1 VATRSARALG
11 SAAPARPSL
20 ARRREALAGYLFL
33 TPWIIGFTLFVGGPI
48 VYSFYLSFH
57 AYDVAR
63 PPRFIG
69 IENYANAFTSD
80 DRFLPSLQLTFTY
93 ALVSVPLALFGSLL
107 LALLLNQRLRGT
119 SFYRTFFFLP
129 SLTPAVATAI
139 LWTWLLQPD
148 VGLVN
153 YAIGLVGIKGP
164 KWLGSTEWAMPSLI
178 VIALW
183 TGIGGNRMMIF
194 LAGLQGVSQELYDA
208 ADIDGA
214 GAWARFRHITLPMI
228 SPTMFFNLV
237 LGVIGALKVFTVA
250 FIATQGGP
258 AFATWFI
265 ALHIYTQAFKYLE
278 MGYASALAWLFTIVL
293 IVLTVLQF
301 RLSRR
306 WVYYEGE
313 ER

>member
-1 VATRSARALG
+1 MI
-11 SAAPARPSL
+11 
-20 ARRREALAGYLFL
+20 AGYVFL
-33 TPWIIGFTLFVGGPI
+33 SPWILGFTFFVAGPI
-48 VYSFYLSFH
+48 LASAYFSLT

-63 PPRFIG
+63 PPRWVG
-69 IENYANAFTSD
+69 MQNYVDAFTSD

-93 ALVSVPLALFGSLL
+93 AVVSVPLALFGSLL
-107 LALLLNQRLRGT
+107 LAILLNQRLRGT
-119 SFYRTFFFLP
+119 GLYRTFFFLP

-153 YAIGLVGIKGP
+153 YLLSLVGVRGP

-208 ADIDGA
+208 AEVDGA
-214 GAWARFRHITLPMI
+214 GTLARFRHITLPMI

-250 FIATQGGP
+250 FIATSGGP

-278 MGYASALAWLFTIVL
+278 MGYASALAWLFSLVL
-293 IVLTVLQF
+293 IALTVLQF

-306 WVYYEGE
+306 WVHYEGE
-313 ER
+313 EPR

>member
-1 VATRSARALG
+1 MATRAARGEAL
-11 SAAPARPSL
+11 AQPRWN
-20 ARRREALAGYLFL
+20 ARRREMVAGYLFL
-33 TPWIIGFTLFVGGPI
+33 SPWILGFILFVAGPI
-48 VYSFYLSFH
+48 LASAYFSLT

-63 PPRFIG
+63 PPRWVG
-69 IENYANAFTSD
+69 LQNYVDAFTSD

-93 ALVSVPLALFGSLL
+93 AIVSVPLALFGSLL
-107 LALLLNQRLRGT
+107 LAILLNQRLRGT
-119 SFYRTFFFLP
+119 RLYRTFFFLP

-153 YAIGLVGIKGP
+153 YILSLVGVRGP

-178 VIALW
+178 AIALW

-208 ADIDGA
+208 AEVDGA
-214 GAWARFRHITLPMI
+214 GTLARFRHITLPMI

-250 FIATQGGP
+250 FIATSGGP
-258 AFATWFI
+258 AFATWFL
-265 ALHIYTQAFKYLE
+265 AYHIYQEAFQYFR
-278 MGYASALAWLFTIVL
+278 MGYGSALAWIFVITLLIFTF
-293 IVLTVLQF
+293 LQM
-301 RLSRR
+301 RLSKRF
-306 WVYYEGE
+306 VYYAAEAD
-313 ER
+313 